1 MPYEIDSNI
10 QFQANKRSG
19 RKSKIN
25 EMPFDTIKVGESFH
39 VDQTSKEAANR
50 LSGYCQI
57 AGKRLN
63 KRFAMRTVVDTDP
76 RGPGVRIW
84 RIEDKPMSL
93 DSLFATKALATKP
106 QPAQPTKV
114 VAKPAAKA
122 PAAPVVVKKAKASPP
137 QPQPSRRQRRSAE
150 GRSFSAQA

>member
-1 MPYEIDSNI
+1 MPYEIDSNVT
-10 QFQANKRSG
+10 FQANKRSG

-25 EMPFDTIKVGESFH
+25 EMPFDKIAIGESFH

-57 AGKRLN
+57 AGKRLS
-63 KRFAMRTVVDTDP
+63 KRFAMRTVDASDP

-84 RIEDKPMSL
+84 RVEDKGSDL
-93 DSLFATKALATKP
+93 SALFAAKGAAPVVAKP
-106 QPAQPTKV
+106 QPTKV
-114 VAKPAAKA
+114 AAPVPAKAVVKA
-122 PAAPVVVKKAKASPP
+122 PATRAKAKAAPVAL
-137 QPQPSRRQRRSAE
+137 PSRRQRRSAE